1 MIQLSSLCGISDGYC
16 WYRAAAGALKKKKEE
31 RNKERHLFIGG
42 VRFTEESGPSTP
54 PVWISLGGG
63 KWAITPHEAV
73 ERECVHGKYSYFL
86 RLESDQ
92 SHLSSSGTT
101 KKLQQ
106 EVWKETR
113 KSSTAV
119 WRSHL
124 YFFVCSYVGGELQV
138 PESDWFSVFFF
149 FAQSRMTGRLMKLS
163 PTAAAINDRLLQQR
177 WMWQQSL
184 SAVCH
189 SAFAV
194 STNSWHVQ
202 QIWQSQ

>member
-16 WYRAAAGALKKKKEE
+16 WYRAAAGALKKKRK
-31 RNKERHLFIGG
+31 KERKIFVYWRGTFHRSVWSKYSTG
-42 VRFTEESGPSTP
+42 VNQPR
-54 PVWISLGGG
+54 GG

-73 ERECVHGKYSYFL
+73 ERERVHSKYSYFL

-124 YFFVCSYVGGELQV
+124 YFFVCSHVRGELQV

-149 FAQSRMTGRLMKLS
+149 FVQSRMTGRLMKLS

-202 QIWQSQ
+202 KIWQSQ

>member
-1 MIQLSSLCGISDGYC
+1 MWDIWRLLLVSCSSWGT
-16 WYRAAAGALKKKKEE
+16 KEKEE
-31 RNKERHLFIGG
+31 ERKKDICLLEGY
-42 VRFTEESGPSTP
+42 VSQKSLVQVLDRCESAS
-54 PVWISLGGG
+54 GG
-63 KWAITPHEAV
+63 KVSNHTA
-73 ERECVHGKYSYFL
+73 R
-86 RLESDQ
+86 
-92 SHLSSSGTT
+92 SSRTGTCSRQVQLFSAARVRPKSPELKWNH

-163 PTAAAINDRLLQQR
+163 PTTAAINDRLLQQR

-202 QIWQSQ
+202 KIWQSQ